1 MEFIQ
6 SINAIFWGWLVAGLL
21 LGTGIFFAFRL
32 SFPQIRYFP
41 QLFNALT
48 SNKKAAD
55 KKGVSGFGA
64 LCAALSS
71 QVGTGSLVGV
81 ATALASGGP
90 GAIFWMWMTA
100 ILGMGISFSE
110 AILAILFRESNGDGT
125 YRGGPAYY
133 MSRGLNCKPLAIAF
147 SISMIIGM
155 GFFYAMVQGNSII
168 LATKGVIDVHPSI
181 IGLVLVIL
189 VSVIIFGGVKRISD
203 FASFFVPFLSVAY
216 ICLSLVIIGLNVEKL
231 PTILTLIITSA
242 FNFDSAAGGAAGY
255 TVYTAFRYGVARGLF
270 SNDAGNG
277 TTPSMHA
284 TAIVNHPVTQGFTA
298 MFGTFFTTI
307 IVCSCTAFTILLTGA
322 LSSGYTGVELTQQA
336 FTLGVGEWGK
346 QVVFVAMLLFGFKSV
361 IADIYYGEVNLRWII
376 DNKFATQFYRLL
388 CCSLVVVCGMIPVAT
403 IWELVDFAAAMLI
416 LFNVPALLLL
426 SKFVIFALR
435 DYMRQK
441 KSGVIDPIW
450 DYTTDVKSLVINEK
464 LNECNSPTLKD
475 K

>member
-1 MEFIQ
+1 MEILR
-6 SINAIFWGWLVAGLL
+6 SINGIFWGWLVAGLL
-21 LGTGIFFAFRL
+21 LGTGIFFAIRL
-32 SFPQIRYFP
+32 SFPQVRYFTK
-41 QLFNALT
+41 LFNALLKNRK
-48 SNKKAAD
+48 SGEQ
-55 KKGVSGFGA
+55 KGVSGFGA

-100 ILGMGISFSE
+100 LLGMGISFSE

-133 MSRGLNCKPLAIAF
+133 ISKGLNCKPLAIAF

-155 GFFYAMVQGNSII
+155 GFFYTMVQANSVIIATTSVFNVNPVIIGII
-168 LATKGVIDVHPSI
+168 LVA
-181 IGLVLVIL
+181 L
-189 VSVIIFGGVKRISD
+189 VSIIIFGGVKRISD
-203 FASFFVPFLSVAY
+203 FASVFVPFLSVAY
-216 ICLSLVIIGLNVEKL
+216 ILLSLFIISLNIDKIPEVIA
-231 PTILTLIITSA
+231 LIIKQA

-255 TVYTAFRYGVARGLF
+255 TIYMAFRYGVARGLF

-284 TAIVNHPVTQGFTA
+284 TAIVRHPVTQGFTA

-322 LSSGYTGVELTQQA
+322 LGSGQTGVELTQTA
-336 FTLGVGEWGK
+336 FSLGVGDWGK
-346 QVVFVAMLLFGFKSV
+346 HVVFVAMLLFGFKSV

-376 DNKFATQFYRLL
+376 DKKSVTQFYRLL
-388 CCSLVVVCGMIPVAT
+388 CCLLVIFCGLVPVAT

-416 LFNVPALLLL
+416 IFNVPALLLL
-426 SKFVIFALR
+426 SKYVLFALK
-435 DYMRQK
+435 DYASQK
-441 KSGVIDPIW
+441 KDGIEEPQW
-450 DYTTDVKSLVINEK
+450 DYETSVKERLQQKIGSELTTKN
-464 LNECNSPTLKD
+464 
-475 K
+475 

>member
-1 MEFIQ
+1 MEMLRL
-6 SINAIFWGWLVAGLL
+6 INGIFWGWLVAGLL
-21 LGTGIFFAFRL
+21 LGTGVFFAIRL
-32 SFPQIRYFP
+32 SFPQVRYFTK
-41 QLFNALT
+41 LFNALLKNRKT
-48 SNKKAAD
+48 KE

-100 ILGMGISFSE
+100 LLGMGISFSE

-133 MSRGLNCKPLAIAF
+133 ISKGLNCKPLAIAF

-155 GFFYAMVQGNSII
+155 GFFYTMVQANSVII
-168 LATKGVIDVHPSI
+168 ATTSVFDVNPIVI
-181 IGLVLVIL
+181 GVIL
-189 VSVIIFGGVKRISD
+189 VALVSIIIFGGVKRISD
-203 FASFFVPFLSVAY
+203 FASVFVPFLSVAY
-216 ICLSLVIIGLNVEKL
+216 ILLSLFIISLNIEKL
-231 PTILTLIITSA
+231 PEVIVLILKQA

-255 TVYTAFRYGVARGLF
+255 TIYMAFRYGVARGLF

-284 TAIVNHPVTQGFTA
+284 TAIVSHPVSQGFTA

-322 LSSGYTGVELTQQA
+322 LGTGQTGVELTQSA
-336 FTLGVGEWGK
+336 FSLGVGDWGK
-346 QVVFVAMLLFGFKSV
+346 HVVFVAMLLFGFKSV
-361 IADIYYGEVNLRWII
+361 IADIYYGEVNLRSIVDKKSI
-376 DNKFATQFYRLL
+376 TQFYRLL
-388 CCSLVVVCGMIPVAT
+388 CCLLVIFCGLIPVST

-416 LFNVPALLLL
+416 IFNVPALLLL
-426 SKFVIFALR
+426 SRYVLFALR
-435 DYMRQK
+435 DYAKQK
-441 KSGVIDPIW
+441 KEGIEEPQW
-450 DYTTDVKSLVINEK
+450 DYETDVKERLPQKAGSEITTKN
-464 LNECNSPTLKD
+464 
-475 K
+475 

>member
-1 MEFIQ
+1 MEFLQ
-6 SINAIFWGWLVAGLL
+6 SINNIFWGWLVAGLL
-21 LGTGIFFAFRL
+21 LGTGIFFAFRF
-32 SFPQIRYFP
+32 SFPQIRYFT
-41 QLFNALT
+41 QLFNVFKN
-48 SNKKAAD
+48 NKKSSNE
-55 KKGVSGFGA
+55 KGVSGFGA

-90 GAIFWMWMTA
+90 GAIFWMWVTA

-133 MSRGLNCKPLAIAF
+133 ISKGLSCKPLAIAF

-155 GFFYAMVQGNSII
+155 GFFYTMVQGNSVI
-168 LATKGVIDVHPSI
+168 LATTGVIDIHPALVGLI
-181 IGLVLVIL
+181 LVLL
-189 VSVIIFGGVKRISD
+189 VSIIIFGGVKRISD
-203 FASFFVPFLSVAY
+203 FASFFVPFLSIGY
-216 ICLSLVIIGLNVEKL
+216 IFLSLFIIALNVTEL
-231 PTILTLIITSA
+231 PAILYLIIKSA

-255 TVYTAFRYGVARGLF
+255 TIYMAFRYGVARGLF

-284 TAIVNHPVTQGFTA
+284 TATVNHPVTQGFTA

-322 LSSGYTGVELTQQA
+322 LDSGHTGVELTQHA
-336 FTLGVGEWGK
+336 FTLGVGDWGK
-346 QVVFVAMLLFGFKSV
+346 HVVFIAMVLFGFKSV

-376 DNKFATQFYRLL
+376 DNNIVTQFYRLL
-388 CCSLVVVCGMIPVAT
+388 CCALVVFCGMIPVST

-416 LFNVPALLLL
+416 IFNVPALLLL
-426 SKFVIFALR
+426 SRYVIFVLR
-435 DYMRQK
+435 DYIQQK
-441 KSGVIDPIW
+441 NSGISDPMW
-450 DYTTDVKSLVINEK
+450 DYAGDVKILVKTRN
-464 LNECNSPTLKD
+464 
-475 K
+475 

>member
-1 MEFIQ
+1 MEFLQ
-6 SINAIFWGWLVAGLL
+6 TINNIFWGWLVAGLL

-48 SNKKAAD
+48 NNKKSVD

-133 MSRGLNCKPLAIAF
+133 ISRGLNCKPLAIAF

-155 GFFYAMVQGNSII
+155 GFFYAMVQGNSVI
-168 LATKGVIDVHPSI
+168 LATKGVIDVHPSL
-181 IGLVLVIL
+181 IGFVLVAL

-203 FASFFVPFLSVAY
+203 FASFFVPFLSVGY
-216 ICLSLVIIGLNVEKL
+216 ICLSLFIISTNVEKL
-231 PTILTLIITSA
+231 PEILALIIKQA

-255 TVYTAFRYGVARGLF
+255 TIYMAFRYGVARGLF

-307 IVCSCTAFTILLTGA
+307 IICSCTAFTILLTGS
-322 LSSGYTGVELTQQA
+322 LSSGKTGVELTQFA
-336 FTLGVGEWGK
+336 FNLGVGDWGK
-346 QVVFVAMLLFGFKSV
+346 HVVFIAMVLFGFKSI

-376 DNKFATQFYRLL
+376 DNKVITQLYRLL
-388 CCSLVVVCGMIPVAT
+388 CCSLVIVCGMIPVAT

-416 LFNVPALLLL
+416 IFNVPALLLL
-426 SKFVIFALR
+426 SKYVIFALR
-435 DYMRQK
+435 DYVQQK
-441 KSGVIDPIW
+441 KSGIKDPKW
-450 DYTTDVKSLVINEK
+450 DYETDVKTRVMSKNIKEL
-464 LNECNSPTLKD
+464 S
-475 K
+475 

>member
-1 MEFIQ
+1 MEFLQ
-6 SINAIFWGWLVAGLL
+6 SINNIFWGWLVAGLL

-32 SFPQIRYFP
+32 SFPQIRYFT

-48 SNKKAAD
+48 NNKKAAD

-90 GAIFWMWMTA
+90 GAIFWMWVTA
-100 ILGMGISFSE
+100 VLGMGISFSE

-133 MSRGLNCKPLAIAF
+133 ISRGLNCKPLAIAF

-155 GFFYAMVQGNSII
+155 GFFYTMVQGNSVI
-168 LATKGVIDVHPSI
+168 LATTGVFDVHPAL
-181 IGLVLVIL
+181 IGFIL
-189 VSVIIFGGVKRISD
+189 VSLVSIIIFGGVKRISD
-203 FASFFVPFLSVAY
+203 FASFFVPFLSVGY
-216 ICLSLVIIGLNVEKL
+216 VCLSLFIIAVNVEKL
-231 PTILTLIITSA
+231 PEIVALIIKSA

-255 TVYTAFRYGVARGLF
+255 TIYMAFRYGVARGLF

-284 TAIVNHPVTQGFTA
+284 TAMVNHPVTQGFTA

-322 LSSGYTGVELTQQA
+322 LGSGQTGVELTQHA

-346 QVVFVAMLLFGFKSV
+346 HIVFIAMVLFGFKSV

-376 DNKFATQFYRLL
+376 DNKAVTQIYRLL
-388 CCSLVVVCGMIPVAT
+388 CCSLVIICGMIPVAT
-403 IWELVDFAAAMLI
+403 IWELVDFALAMLI
-416 LFNVPALLLL
+416 IFNVPALLLL
-426 SKFVIFALR
+426 SKYVLFALR
-435 DYMRQK
+435 DYVQQK
-441 KSGVIDPIW
+441 KSGIKDPIW
-450 DYTTDVKSLVINEK
+450 DYKTDVKTRVMNK
-464 LNECNSPTLKD
+464 
-475 K
+475 